1 MLIPHVLQALLSMR
15 RPHGGVGEAIAQ
27 EVVQR
32 AITLAGHEWNQD
44 AIGNIRVKVG
54 EEDTGAVFTAHLDT
68 VHRKDGRLS
77 LGYIEETG
85 ELVAD
90 DEEGKACVLGADDA
104 AGVFL
109 LTEMIA
115 AGVQGTY
122 LFFVGEEVGGVG
134 SSEFVRCNPNFSAN
148 FVVSFDRRGKTDIIT
163 HQGGER
169 TASNEFAS
177 ALGRE
182 LHKASGGAL
191 RYSPCSTGLYTD
203 SKEFIHLVPEC
214 TNVAVGYWN
223 EHTFQESLEL
233 HHLLELRDAVLKV
246 NWQGLPIKRT
256 PCEPDSFSYDK
267 WDVGYSID
275 DLKRAHRWCRGR
287 IDDGELDVNDV
298 EHLLNILETFI

>member
-1 MLIPHVLQALLSMR
+1 MLIPHVLQALLSIK
-15 RPHGGVGEAIAQ
+15 RPHGGVGEALAQ
-27 EVVQR
+27 EIVQTT
-32 AITLAGHEWNQD
+32 ITASGHEWNQD
-44 AIGNIRVKVG
+44 AMGNIVVKVG

-90 DEEGKACVLGADDA
+90 DEEGRACVLGADDA

-122 LFFVGEEVGGVG
+122 LFFVGEEVGGIG

-148 FVVSFDRRGKTDIIT
+148 FVVSFDRKGTSDIIT

-169 TASNEFAS
+169 TASDEFAS
-177 ALGRE
+177 ALSVQLR
-182 LHKASGGAL
+182 KASDGAL
-191 RYSPCSTGLYTD
+191 RYAPCSGGLYTD
-203 SKEFIHLVPEC
+203 SKEFIEIVPEC
-214 TNVAVGYWN
+214 TNVAVGYYN
-223 EHTFQESLEL
+223 EHTFQESLAL

-256 PCEPDSFSYDK
+256 PCATGKFDYDK
-267 WDVGYSID
+267 WDYGYSLE